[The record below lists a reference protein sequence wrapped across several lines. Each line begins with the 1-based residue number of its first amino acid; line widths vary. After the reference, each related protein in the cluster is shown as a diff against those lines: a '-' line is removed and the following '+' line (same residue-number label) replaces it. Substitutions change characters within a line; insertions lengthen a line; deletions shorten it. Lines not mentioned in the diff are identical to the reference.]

1 MAINN
6 SSSSLSLQTTDYF
19 KNTLD
24 TSFYDISNKYISLI
38 NEYITFIS
46 ENFTNKNKIY
56 SKFIMIRGLDTITN
70 VFNHVFFYTKN
81 MDISYFHSQKAYY
94 FYVEFIEQITND
106 NNTFLQLSSRDA
118 SLYVYK
124 KTIFE
129 INTEFKKK
137 IELSFTP
144 EEKQTYFLLSPYIQI
159 YKILFSNFLDFY
171 SDFLFTRE
179 KEKEKEKEKE
189 GVKKVFQ
196 DFEKICKHINNT
208 EFSENELEILPVHLN
223 KFLNVY
229 KCGEDGN
236 SFFKSIL
243 LIIKEMKKNKP

>member
-6 SSSSLSLQTTDYF
+6 SSISLQTTDYF
-19 KNTLD
+19 KNTLES
-24 TSFYDISNKYISLI
+24 SFHDISNKYISLI

-81 MDISYFHSQKAYY
+81 IDISYFHSQKAYY

-129 INTEFKKK
+129 INTELKKK
-137 IELSFTP
+137 KELSFTP
-144 EEKQTYFLLSPYIQI
+144 EEKQKYFLLSHYIQV
-159 YKILFSNFLDFY
+159 YKILFSKFLDFY
-171 SDFLFTRE
+171 SDFLFTGE
-179 KEKEKEKEKE
+179 KVKDL
-189 GVKKVFQ
+189 GKKVFQ
-196 DFEKICKHINNT
+196 DFEKICKHINNSD
-208 EFSENELEILPVHLN
+208 FSENELEILPIHLN
-223 KFLNVY
+223 KFMNVY
-229 KCGEDGN
+229 DKDNSN

-243 LIIKEMKKNKP
+243 LLIKEMKQNSN

>member
-24 TSFYDISNKYISLI
+24 TSFHEISNKYISLI
-38 NEYITFIS
+38 NEYTKFIS

-70 VFNHVFFYTKN
+70 VFNHVFCYTKN

-144 EEKQTYFLLSPYIQI
+144 EEKQTYFLLSQYIQV
-159 YKILFSNFLDFY
+159 YKILFSKFLDFY
-171 SDFLFTRE
+171 SDFLFTKDKLE
-179 KEKEKEKEKE
+179 KKDL
-189 GVKKVFQ
+189 GKKVFQ

-208 EFSENELEILPVHLN
+208 DFSENELEILPVHLN
-223 KFLNVY
+223 KFINVY
-229 KCGEDGN
+229 DKDVGN

-243 LIIKEMKKNKP
+243 SVIKEMKKNKP

>member
-6 SSSSLSLQTTDYF
+6 SSLSLQTTDYF
-19 KNTLD
+19 KNILE
-24 TSFYDISNKYISLI
+24 TSFYDISNKYINLI

-70 VFNHVFFYTKN
+70 VFNHVFCYTKN

-144 EEKQTYFLLSPYIQI
+144 EEKQKYFLLNQYIQI
-159 YKILFSNFLDFY
+159 YKILFSKFLDFY
-171 SDFLFTRE
+171 SEFLFNRVKDKIE
-179 KEKEKEKEKE
+179 
-189 GVKKVFQ
+189 KKVFQ
-196 DFEKICKHINNT
+196 DFEKICKHINNS
-208 EFSENELEILPVHLN
+208 EFSENELEILPLHLN

-229 KCGEDGN
+229 KSKSGDGN

-243 LIIKEMKKNKP
+243 SVIKEMKKNKIQ